1 MKKERKLYTSFE
13 QLPLTLN
20 ADDIAAYLNIS
31 RGNAYTLL
39 HREDFPTLRIGKRMI
54 APRDRFLAWLDQQ
67 MSAGAWQGPAGKIG
81 RASKKLLI

>member
-1 MKKERKLYTSFE
+1 MKKARKLYTSFE

-39 HREDFPTLRIGKRMI
+39 HREDFPALRIGKRMI
-54 APRDRFLAWLDQQ
+54 VPRDKFIAWLDQQ
-67 MSAGAWQGPAGKIG
+67 MSAWARQSPAEKTGG
-81 RASKKLLI
+81 ASKKFLI